1 MFIIFLLALF
11 SVIESKQ
18 QTRLCSDCKYFVPG
32 PSIQQGKCKLF
43 LNLCDNHPLEP
54 QENTLWTV
62 PTEYNESTAHYH
74 YCFVARSSKNMC
86 GRNGK
91 CFSKIRGSNTNI

>member
-1 MFIIFLLALF
+1 MFLLELF
-11 SVIESKQ
+11 LLLSVIESKQ
-18 QTRLCSDCKYFVPG
+18 PIKLCSECKFFVPG

-54 QENTLWTV
+54 LENTLWIV
-62 PTEYNESTAHYH
+62 PTEYNESTAHFN
-74 YCFVARSSKNMC
+74 YCFVARTSKNMC

-91 CFSKIRGSNTNI
+91 CFSKIRGSS